1 MGLTFADWLA
11 RELPITSRYTKMALA
26 VGVMRVISPKKQK
39 ISGEAGYERV
49 AEASLELARKEAD
62 GQATAEEIALL
73 KLFYVLLEEY
83 ERRADKCN
91 ANQGL
96 KHARNEA
103 H

>member
-1 MGLTFADWLA
+1 M
-11 RELPITSRYTKMALA
+11 IS
-26 VGVMRVISPKKQK
+26 VISPQKQK
-39 ISGEAGYERV
+39 IYGAADYERV

-62 GQATAEEIALL
+62 GQATAEEIAWLE
-73 KLFYVLLEEY
+73 LFYVLLEEY

-96 KHARNEA
+96 KQARNEA